1 MNVCRISVFL
11 AYGMALYCMASLYYF
26 IRTRSVGTP
35 FKDSLSP
42 KQLEIKKKSVA
53 VRKNI
58 FYQGIIGSIVLLY
71 FFKPFSTCL

>member
-1 MNVCRISVFL
+1 MNVCRISIFL

-42 KQLEIKKKSVA
+42 KQIKIKKESVN

-58 FYQGIIGSIVLLY
+58 FYQGIGGSLVLLY
-71 FFKPFSTCL
+71 FFKPFEKCL